1 MFSKKIIIL
10 LFLTVH
16 LTLSLKPTEFCIIK
30 QKECKGYH
38 DKNQIYNTNCS
49 LIKCHGKLKYEC
61 VSNNLCSK
69 NKIGCQ
75 HFVEFD
81 AYLKLINKLKYK
93 SAKYSEVI
101 KEMKNFKKI
110 LKECPKMIYAI
121 VSNDFCLNGKNCF
134 EIKNDLIGFGYNYRK
149 LKTAEKIDCKCPK
162 RQSFKCGEYCSTS
175 SIACDYHKSA
185 KNEKLI
191 SQIKD
196 CGNNNRIYELSM
208 NYS

>member
-93 SAKYSEVI
+93 SAKYSEAI
-101 KEMKNFKKI
+101 K
-110 LKECPKMIYAI
+110 
-121 VSNDFCLNGKNCF
+121 
-134 EIKNDLIGFGYNYRK
+134 EIKNFNKRKNLSFTMRINKFGHLSRAELNSIYLTKINISDLIR
-149 LKTAEKIDCKCPK
+149 I
-162 RQSFKCGEYCSTS
+162 
-175 SIACDYHKSA
+175 SINS
-185 KNEKLI
+185 I
-191 SQIKD
+191 
-196 CGNNNRIYELSM
+196 
-208 NYS
+208 